1 MDGRRPEREN
11 ASAATASG
19 KAREPGAPEMS
30 EELLEIRHLSM
41 TFPGLKALDDVSV
54 SVVSGEVV
62 ALVGQNG
69 SGKSTLVKI
78 LAGLYE
84 PDPGS
89 EIELGTG
96 PDGEPV
102 SLHFIHQDLGLVG
115 GLSTIENLDLDRSHG
130 YRVMLPARR
139 HEERRRAEELIGGF
153 GVSFDVRRPIIDLT
167 AEERTIVA
175 IARALDGWDHARNV
189 LVLDEPTAALA
200 AGEVQKLFAAV
211 REVAERGAGVIFIS
225 HRLDE
230 VVELADRV
238 VVLRDGHLIADVARG
253 EFDHDEL
260 VRLIAGAITEVDGEH
275 EQRERAEPVMS
286 ARGIRGKTIR
296 SLDLEIHAG
305 EVVGVS
311 GVLGSGREELA
322 SILFGGGEGEVA
334 ELRIGDR
341 VITRP
346 DPHTAIG
353 LGIAYVP
360 GDRHRYGAVMTM
372 SVRENMTLPRMRP
385 LQRVLGWLDQPA
397 ERREVKSWIERVDV
411 RPADPDR
418 ALSLFSGGN
427 QQKVVLAKWLR
438 NDPKVLLMDEPT
450 QGVDVG
456 AKAGIFQL
464 IAGAAS
470 SGAGV
475 LIASSDAKELAL
487 ICDRVL
493 VIREGELGA
502 EISKPELSEARI
514 VSSSLGGSS
523 TSGRRVKVDDQSG

>member
-1 MDGRRPEREN
+1 
-11 ASAATASG
+11 
-19 KAREPGAPEMS
+19 
-30 EELLEIRHLSM
+30 
-41 TFPGLKALDDVSV
+41 
-54 SVVSGEVV
+54 
-62 ALVGQNG
+62 
-69 SGKSTLVKI
+69 
-78 LAGLYE
+78 
-84 PDPGS
+84 
-89 EIELGTG
+89 
-96 PDGEPV
+96 
-102 SLHFIHQDLGLVG
+102 
-115 GLSTIENLDLDRSHG
+115 
-130 YRVMLPARR
+130 MLPARR
-139 HEERRRAEELIGGF
+139 REERRHAEELIAGF
-153 GVSFDVRRPIIDLT
+153 GVSFDVRGPIIELT

-175 IARALDGWDHARNV
+175 IARALDGWEHIRNI

-200 AGEVQKLFAAV
+200 AGEAQKLFAAV

-238 VVLRDGHLIADVARG
+238 VVLRDGHVIANVVRG

-260 VRLIAGAITEVDGEH
+260 VRLIAGAISDVDTEQ
-275 EQRERAEPVMS
+275 EQRDLGEPVLR
-286 ARGIRGKTIR
+286 ARGVRGRTIR

-322 SILFGGGEGEVA
+322 SILFGGGDGQVD
-334 ELRIGDR
+334 ELRVDDR
-341 VITRP
+341 ELKRR
-346 DPHTAIG
+346 DPRTSIEN
-353 LGIAYVP
+353 GIAYVP
-360 GDRHRYGAVMTM
+360 GDRHRHGAVMTM
-372 SVRENMTLPRMRP
+372 SARENMTLPRMRP
-385 LQRVLGWLDQPA
+385 LQRILGWLDQPA
-397 ERREVKSWIERVDV
+397 EREEVRSWIERVDV

-470 SGAGV
+470 SGAGI
-475 LIASSDAKELAL
+475 LISSSDAKELAL

-493 VIREGELGA
+493 VMRDGELVA
-502 EISKPELSEARI
+502 EVGKSELSEARI
-514 VSSSLGGSS
+514 VSASLGGSS
-523 TSGRRVKVDDQSG
+523 TSGRRAKPDDRSG